1 LPPGTGSKAAW
12 PDQAIEDFFAIGP
25 TGRSIALPS
34 IASFA
39 AAHQGRGV
47 LIMLFHA
54 SIGARDPSHVA
65 SVLAALW
72 QGQAY
77 PFPPF
82 PGSFIAFA
90 GDEHG
95 TAIEIYPAGQVLVP
109 GEEEVASSHVKDG
122 MRPTETHLA
131 IGVPRS
137 ESEIH
142 EIAKWVGWKSRTCVR
157 GGAFRVV
164 ELWVENRLLIEVL
177 TPEMRQEYRAVAKPE
192 IWEEFLRSVECGGTS
207 SLPALRERASAQA

>member
-1 LPPGTGSKAAW
+1 
-12 PDQAIEDFFAIGP
+12 
-25 TGRSIALPS
+25 
-34 IASFA
+34 
-39 AAHQGRGV
+39 
-47 LIMLFHA
+47 MLFHA

-72 QGQAY
+72 QGHAY

-82 PGSFIAFA
+82 PGSYIALA
-90 GDEHG
+90 GDAHG

-109 GEEEVASSHVKDG
+109 GADEVASSRVEDG

-157 GGAFRVV
+157 GGMFRVV
-164 ELWVENRLLIEVL
+164 ELWVENRLLVEVL
-177 TPEMRQEYRAVAKPE
+177 TPEMQREYLAVAKPAV
-192 IWEEFLRSVECGGTS
+192 WEEFVRSVECAEVP
-207 SLPALRERASAQA
+207 SLAVSRERASTVV